1 ARGTS
6 ALAAAVIVAGRSIGE
21 GGAGHVRLVRLLPG
35 ATRTVGLRHLVRRIV
50 QPRMPFRGNARR
62 FHLAVI
68 DDPAA
73 AAHAAILPAPLLVVA
88 VSELV
93 RADMLTLPP
102 GEQPG
107 SDRCHRS
114 CALQCL
120 REKRAGLWR
129 SPPATSS
136 PTAVA
141 HI

>member
-1 ARGTS
+1 
-6 ALAAAVIVAGRSIGE
+6 
-21 GGAGHVRLVRLLPG
+21 
-35 ATRTVGLRHLVRRIV
+35 
-50 QPRMPFRGNARR
+50 R

-73 AAHAAILPAPLLVVA
+73 AAPAAILPAPLLVVA

-114 CALQCL
+114 CVLQCL

-141 HI
+141 HIYRSPPSWVPEAFIHRPEIRLN